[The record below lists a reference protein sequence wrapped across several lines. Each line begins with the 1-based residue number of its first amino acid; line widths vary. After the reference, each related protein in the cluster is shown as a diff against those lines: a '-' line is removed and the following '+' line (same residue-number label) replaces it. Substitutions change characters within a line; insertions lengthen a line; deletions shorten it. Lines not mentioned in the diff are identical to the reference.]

1 LIALGTS
8 FATDGFTPGPEAD
21 ELDAPEELDAPAELE
36 LLLLL
41 LLLLPHAAIATAQT
55 SAGIATHHVLR
66 VSM

>member
-41 LLLLPHAAIATAQT
+41 LPHAAIATAQT